1 LKNYHYHNFYL
12 RKMVVVEFEVAWWC
26 DPMIRTPLLLPSPA
40 PEESGNPCRNDKA
53 GVSEP
58 EHFDFNHY

>member
-1 LKNYHYHNFYL
+1 
-12 RKMVVVEFEVAWWC
+12 MVVVEFEVAWWC